1 MIVTRTLSE
10 LAGYAALL
18 LWGLHMVQTGMLRG
32 LGGRL
37 RHILR
42 LALGDRVRAFASGL
56 GVTAVLQSSTATALM
71 LAGFLESGFVALPMA
86 LAAVF
91 GANVGT
97 TLIVQLLAFDI
108 SAVIP
113 VLILAGVVVFRRA
126 ARTRLRDFGRVFI
139 GLGLMLLALRLMTE
153 ALAPVEHSEA
163 LREVL
168 ALLTRDPLFDLA
180 AAALLTWAAHS
191 SVAIVLLVMSLTPA
205 VIALPAALALVLGA
219 NLGNTIPQLAAA
231 QSNPAAKQLALG
243 NVALR
248 TAGCVAALPFL
259 PALSAWLTAIT
270 PNGAAAV
277 ATFHTLFNVAL
288 ALVALPFLTPLARL
302 CAKIAPVVSGKGEE
316 EPRYISFTAP
326 AALPAVA
333 LADAARETLR
343 MADAIAQMLTTL
355 RKALENSDRR
365 LLREVARLDS
375 TVDRLHNAIKL
386 YLVEIGNQEDLEE
399 EDRRR
404 CWDILDFVI
413 NLEHAG
419 DIADKSLREIVAKK
433 IKYSLTFSHEGQA
446 EIEAM
451 LDRVL
456 DDLKLAV
463 GVFMSGDEKNARLLL
478 AEKVQIRDLERH
490 ITVNHLRRLKEQ
502 LPDALETSGLHI
514 DIARDL
520 KRIVSHFASVAYPI
534 LEEKGVLRRTRLIE

>member
-1 MIVTRTLSE
+1 
-10 LAGYAALL
+10 
-18 LWGLHMVQTGMLRG
+18 
-32 LGGRL
+32 
-37 RHILR
+37 
-42 LALGDRVRAFASGL
+42 
-56 GVTAVLQSSTATALM
+56 M

-86 LAAVF
+86 LAAIF

-113 VLILAGVVVFRRA
+113 VLILVGVIVFRRA

-191 SVAIVLLVMSLTPA
+191 SVAIVLLVMSLAPA
-205 VIALPAALALVLGA
+205 VIPLPAALALVLGA
-219 NLGNTIPQLAAA
+219 NLGNTIPQLVAA
-231 QSNPAAKQLALG
+231 QSTPSAKQLALG
-243 NVALR
+243 NVAVR
-248 TAGCVAALPFL
+248 TVGCLAALPFL
-259 PALSAWLTAIT
+259 PALSAWLTTLI

-277 ATFHTLFNVAL
+277 AAFHTLFNVASRPGR
-288 ALVALPFLTPLARL
+288 LPFLTPLAKL
-302 CAKIAPVVSGKGEE
+302 CAKIAPVVSRKGEA

-326 AALPAVA
+326 AALPAVV
-333 LADAARETLR
+333 LSDAARETLW
-343 MADAIAQMLTTL
+343 MSDAIAQMLTTL

-386 YLVEIGNQEDLEE
+386 YLVEIGNQENLEE

-433 IKYSLTFSHEGQA
+433 IKYGLTFPMRGRRKSSHARPRSRRPQA
-446 EIEAM
+446 CGGRLHERRRE
-451 LDRVL
+451 D
-456 DDLKLAV
+456 
-463 GVFMSGDEKNARLLL
+463 ARLLL

-502 LPDALETSGLHI
+502 LPQALETSGLHI

-520 KRIVSHFASVAYPI
+520 KRIVSHLASVAYPI
-534 LEEKGVLRRTRLIE
+534 LEEKGVLRRTRLID